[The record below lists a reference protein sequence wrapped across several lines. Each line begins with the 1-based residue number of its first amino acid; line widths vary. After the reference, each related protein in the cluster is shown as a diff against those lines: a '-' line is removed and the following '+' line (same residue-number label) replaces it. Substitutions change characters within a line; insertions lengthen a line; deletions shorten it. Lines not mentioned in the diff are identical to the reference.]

1 MLKVLRIIRGSIP
14 YGSMANE
21 LTVFSVDGC
30 VIQQKRRQQDD
41 IELKLFCQTAGLTEL
56 SAACF

>member
-1 MLKVLRIIRGSIP
+1 MSVNLDLGNGGLTKKKPRKMQKKMLKVLRIIRGSIP

-30 VIQQKRRQQDD
+30 VIQQKIR
-41 IELKLFCQTAGLTEL
+41 
-56 SAACF
+56 